1 LSSLAGCQPRAL
13 QLDGFE
19 TYLSNVIS
27 SEKDRQYLLSLSRT
41 HHQILANGNASSLHS
56 LSKDV
61 RRNAMRALS
70 HLAKFNG
77 LYETWQKIVKQ
88 NGLRWKQADD
98 NFDFFEKEN
107 IEEMLG
113 YVRRVIQTYPGECG
127 NAFIFATLTGL
138 RPDEACQAIRLVKQG
153 TRGYY
158 NAQLKVLEHFRY
170 KDIFLRRSKKAFIS
184 LVDEEILEIAKHSC
198 DSYQAINSTLKRDK
212 MEMRM
217 SYCRKIFGTWLRKN
231 GIETEL
237 IDMLQ
242 GRIPSTVFG
251 KHYYRPS
258 FEQEQ
263 DRVSEKIRAL
273 HKEIK

>member
-1 LSSLAGCQPRAL
+1 
-13 QLDGFE
+13 
-19 TYLSNVIS
+19 
-27 SEKDRQYLLSLSRT
+27 
-41 HHQILANGNASSLHS
+41 
-56 LSKDV
+56 
-61 RRNAMRALS
+61 MRALS

-138 RPDEACQAIRLVKQG
+138 RPDEACQAIRLVKQN
-153 TRGYY
+153 TKGYY
-158 NAQLKVLEHFRY
+158 NAQLQVLEHFRY
-170 KDIFLRRSKKAFIS
+170 KNVFLRRSKKAFIS
-184 LVDEEILEIAKHSC
+184 LVDEETLEIARHSC
-198 DSYQAINSTLKRDK
+198 DSYQAINSALKHDK

-258 FEQEQ
+258 FEQER

-273 HKEIK
+273 YKELENHTS